1 MKKYERI
8 FVVGDL
14 HGSYDNLCRHLVDIG
29 FDFKNDLLISVGDL
43 VDRGKKSL
51 ECIKLLNT
59 PWFKA
64 VRGNHEQMCIDG
76 MLNHKIRNIHKD
88 ERNGGEWF
96 YKLSKSDQLKIIEQ
110 LKELPLYLEIE
121 HKGELIGFVHA
132 NVEQNDWLEFKK
144 SFNKQDID
152 DVLLAMNLALW
163 SRNRFNDQTGIY
175 RKVKNIDRIYL
186 GHTIVDYPVIKHNC
200 HFIDT
205 GAYRTGNL
213 TIIEV

>member
-1 MKKYERI
+1 
-8 FVVGDL
+8 
-14 HGSYDNLCRHLVDIG
+14 
-29 FDFKNDLLISVGDL
+29 
-43 VDRGKKSL
+43 
-51 ECIKLLNT
+51 
-59 PWFKA
+59 
-64 VRGNHEQMCIDG
+64 
-76 MLNHKIRNIHKD
+76 
-88 ERNGGEWF
+88 
-96 YKLSKSDQLKIIEQ
+96 
-110 LKELPLYLEIE
+110 
-121 HKGELIGFVHA
+121 
-132 NVEQNDWLEFKK
+132 EQNDWLEFKK
-144 SFNKQDID
+144 SFNNQDID

>member
-1 MKKYERI
+1 MKINRL

-14 HGSYDNLCRHLVDIG
+14 HGSYDNLCRHLVDID
-29 FDFKNDLLISVGDL
+29 FDFKHDLLISVGDL

-51 ECIKLLNT
+51 ECLNLLNK

-96 YKLSKSDQLKIIEQ
+96 YKLSKTEQ
-110 LKELPLYLEIE
+110 KRIVELLKEIPLYLEIE
-121 HKGELIGFVHA
+121 YKGELIGFVHA
-132 NVEQNDWLEFKK
+132 NVEQNDWLEFKD
-144 SFNKQDID
+144 SFNQKDIV
-152 DVLLAMNLALW
+152 DVILAMNQTLW
-163 SRNRFNDQTGIY
+163 SRNRFNDETGAY
-175 RKVKNIDRIYL
+175 QKVKNIDRIYL

-205 GAYRTGNL
+205 GAYKTGNL
-213 TIIEV
+213 TIVEI